1 MPNLDVWRVVVDER
15 HEAADHEARH
25 RADRLG
31 HGRGH
36 HGLHHQWRVAGDVP
50 VITHLQVRAC
60 LHTHTRARAPFP
72 SLPGNS
78 SPLTRGLMHAS
89 HLSYHNIMPEVT
101 PATFVSPGDNS
112 SLKPQPTVFY
122 THPHTY
128 VYLPNRAWCSP
139 I

>member
-60 LHTHTRARAPFP
+60 LHTHTRARARTVSLSSGKLIATYTGTYARIPFIL
-72 SLPGNS
+72 SQY
-78 SPLTRGLMHAS
+78 HA
-89 HLSYHNIMPEVT
+89 
-101 PATFVSPGDNS
+101 
-112 SLKPQPTVFY
+112 
-122 THPHTY
+122 
-128 VYLPNRAWCSP
+128 
-139 I
+139 